1 MTVVREVPAVAL
13 AIYAHPD
20 DADVSC
26 GGTLAAWAGAGSAVH
41 VVICAQGDKGSLDPS
56 TEPAALAE
64 IRAQEAVA
72 AADLLGLAG
81 HQLLGRP
88 DGEVDND
95 MALRRDLVSI
105 IRSVRPEIVVCP
117 DPTALFFG
125 SSYVNHRDHRE
136 VGWATVDAVAPAAW
150 SPLYFPEA
158 GPPHRAQEIWL
169 SGTFEPDIWV
179 DISSTIERKVQA
191 LMCHATQL
199 GEAGEHLRT
208 IVEQRAA
215 EAGAEAGVTGAEGF
229 RRITPA
235 G

>member
-1 MTVVREVPAVAL
+1 MTVVREVPARAL
-13 AIYAHPD
+13 AVYAHPD

-26 GGTLAAWAGAGSAVH
+26 GGTLAAWARAGSAVH
-41 VVICAQGDKGSLDPS
+41 VVICARGDKGSLDPS
-56 TEPAALAE
+56 TDPAALTE
-64 IRAQEAVA
+64 MRAQEAAA
-72 AADLLGLAG
+72 AADVLGLVG
-81 HQLLGRP
+81 HHLLGRP

-95 MALRRDLVSI
+95 LGLRRELVAL

-136 VGWATVDAVAPAAW
+136 VGWAAVDAVAPAAW
-150 SPLYFPEA
+150 SPLYFPDA
-158 GPPHRAQEIWL
+158 GPPHRTQEIWL

-179 DISSTIERKVQA
+179 DISSTIDVKAQA
-191 LMCHATQL
+191 LMCHLTQL

-208 IVEQRAA
+208 IVQQRAA
-215 EAGAEAGVTGAEGF
+215 EAGAEAGVAGAEGF